1 MADVYT
7 VMMDRLRQEAQGLE
21 QCPKATQ
28 DINLNMR
35 HRQDAI
41 NQAKYGPANPQ
52 LDESGGNKEFWD
64 SYANKFR
71 DSVENVMT
79 MRCGNCTFF
88 NRTPPM
94 LRCIKKGLGPQ
105 GDPETAIE
113 GGELGYCPAWD
124 FKCASM
130 RTCFSWASKQE

>member
-1 MADVYT
+1 MATPYT
-7 VMMDRLRQEAQGLE
+7 VMMNQLRQEAQGLE

-28 DINLNMR
+28 DIKLNMR

-41 NQAKYGPANPQ
+41 NQANYGPANPQ
-52 LDESGGNKEFWD
+52 LDESGGNKAFWD
-64 SYANKFR
+64 AYSSKFR
-71 DSVENVMT
+71 DTLENVMT

-88 NRTPPM
+88 NRTPAM
-94 LRCIKKGLGPQ
+94 LACIEKGLGPQ

-113 GGELGYCPAWD
+113 GGELGYCQAWD